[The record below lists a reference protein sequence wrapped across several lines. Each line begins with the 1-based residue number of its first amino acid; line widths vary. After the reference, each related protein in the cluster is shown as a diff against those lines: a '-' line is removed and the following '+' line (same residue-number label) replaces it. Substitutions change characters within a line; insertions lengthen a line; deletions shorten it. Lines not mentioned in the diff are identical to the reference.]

1 MNSINML
8 PAKLSDLIIMKPSSS
23 LLLLVSV
30 ASLFLFSEAV
40 SQGGSQAFCS
50 NYEQLATG
58 GKPCP
63 KIHKPVCG
71 TDEQT
76 YHNHCEFCKAAK
88 ERNGKLGFKYNG
100 KC

>member
-1 MNSINML
+1 
-8 PAKLSDLIIMKPSSS
+8 MKPSSS

-30 ASLFLFSEAV
+30 AYLFLFAEAV
-40 SQGGSQAFCS
+40 SQGGCRDLSQELDKKAFCS

-63 KIHKPVCG
+63 KIHKAVCG

-76 YHNHCEFCKAAK
+76 YHNRCEFCKAAK
-88 ERNGKLGFKYNG
+88 ERNGKLGFKHNG